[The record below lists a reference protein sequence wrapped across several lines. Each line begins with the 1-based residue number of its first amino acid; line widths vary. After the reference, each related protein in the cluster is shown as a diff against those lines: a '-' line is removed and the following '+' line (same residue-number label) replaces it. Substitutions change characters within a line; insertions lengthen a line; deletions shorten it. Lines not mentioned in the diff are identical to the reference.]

1 MKEWSGEGGGGRDHE
16 KEKAVVEG
24 GGGSGRGWGGGGR
37 GLVID
42 LNVVFKYILI
52 RICLQ
57 QQLLCPLI
65 NFCKAF

>member
-24 GGGSGRGWGGGGR
+24 GGGSGRGWGGGR